1 MYNIFKIR
9 NAIVILTVATFVF
22 GCENEEVPA
31 ITTSAI
37 SNITATSA
45 TSGGNIT
52 SEGSSTVVNL
62 GVCWSTGTTPTIADK
77 KTTDGAGAGSFTSN
91 ITGLDGGLIYY
102 VRAYATNSAGTGYGM
117 AMSFTSLGQSP
128 APTISDA
135 TNITTSTA
143 KLNGTVN
150 ANYLSTDVT
159 FEYGT
164 TTSYGN
170 NVTATQSPLTG
181 NTNSIVSANISG
193 LNAGT
198 TYHCR
203 IKSVNSLGTTYS
215 SDITF
220 LTLGQSPT
228 ATTLAATNITTV
240 AARLN
245 GTANA
250 NFLSTIITFEYG
262 TTANYGNSVT
272 ASQSPLTGST
282 ITNVNAAISGLTS
295 GITYHYRIKAVNS
308 LGTAYGNDWTFTLSS
323 YGRVTDVD
331 GNTYDTVAI
340 GTQVWM
346 KQNLKT
352 RKYSNG
358 DAIPTTNP
366 ATLDIGL
373 ETSPKYQ
380 WAYNGIESN
389 ADIYGRLYTWYAV
402 TDMRNICPTG
412 WHVPS
417 DAEWTTLRNYL
428 GGASVAGGKLKE
440 TGTSHWNSTSS
451 RVTNESGFTAFGA
464 GNRHG
469 ESDGFINLN
478 RNTFFWSST
487 QSKGWE
493 LYTGDDISFS
503 NSSYP
508 LQSGFSVRCLRD
520 F

>member
-52 SEGSSTVVNL
+52 SEGSSTVVNR

-203 IKSVNSLGTTYS
+203 IKAVNSLGTTYS

-228 ATTLAATNITTV
+228 VTTLAATNITTV

-250 NFLSTIITFEYG
+250 NFL
-262 TTANYGNSVT
+262 
-272 ASQSPLTGST
+272 
-282 ITNVNAAISGLTS
+282 
-295 GITYHYRIKAVNS
+295 
-308 LGTAYGNDWTFTLSS
+308 
-323 YGRVTDVD
+323 
-331 GNTYDTVAI
+331 
-340 GTQVWM
+340 
-346 KQNLKT
+346 
-352 RKYSNG
+352 
-358 DAIPTTNP
+358 
-366 ATLDIGL
+366 
-373 ETSPKYQ
+373 
-380 WAYNGIESN
+380 
-389 ADIYGRLYTWYAV
+389 
-402 TDMRNICPTG
+402 
-412 WHVPS
+412 
-417 DAEWTTLRNYL
+417 
-428 GGASVAGGKLKE
+428 
-440 TGTSHWNSTSS
+440 
-451 RVTNESGFTAFGA
+451 
-464 GNRHG
+464 
-469 ESDGFINLN
+469 
-478 RNTFFWSST
+478 
-487 QSKGWE
+487 
-493 LYTGDDISFS
+493 
-503 NSSYP
+503 
-508 LQSGFSVRCLRD
+508 
-520 F
+520 

>member
-1 MYNIFKIR
+1 MYNNFRIWHT
-9 NAIVILTVATFVF
+9 IVLLTLIIIVF
-22 GCENEEVPA
+22 GCKKEEVPTL
-31 ITTSAI
+31 TTTAI
-37 SNITATSA
+37 SNITATTA
-45 TSGGNIT
+45 ASGGNIT
-52 SEGSSTVVNL
+52 SEGTSTVVSR
-62 GVCWSTGTTPTIADK
+62 GVCWSTSTTPTIADK
-77 KTTDGAGAGSFTSN
+77 RTTDGAGAGSFTSN
-91 ITGLDGGLIYY
+91 ITGLDGGVIYY

-128 APTISDA
+128 VPTISDA
-135 TNITTSTA
+135 TNITTTTA
-143 KLNGTVN
+143 KFNGTVN
-150 ANYLSTDVT
+150 ANYLSTTVT
-159 FEYGT
+159 FEYGI

-170 NVTATQSPLTG
+170 TVTATQSPLTG
-181 NTNSIVSANISG
+181 NTNTIVSADISG

-203 IKSVNSLGTTYS
+203 IKAVNSLGTTFS
-215 SDITF
+215 NDITF
-220 LTLGQSPT
+220 LTLGQIPT
-228 ATTLAATNITTV
+228 VTTLAATNITTV
-240 AARLN
+240 GARLN

-250 NFLSTIITFEYG
+250 NYLSTIITFEYG
-262 TTANYGNSVT
+262 TTTNYGNSMT
-272 ASQSPLTGST
+272 AGQSPLTGST
-282 ITNVNAAISGLTS
+282 ISNVSATISGLTS

-308 LGTAYGNDWTFTLSS
+308 LGTSYGNDWTFTLSS

-340 GTQVWM
+340 GNQVWM

-352 RKYSNG
+352 RKFSNG
-358 DAIPTTNP
+358 DVIATTTP

-380 WAYNGIESN
+380 WAYDGNESN

-412 WHVPS
+412 WHVPN

-428 GGASVAGGKLKE
+428 GGESIAGGKLKE

-451 RVTNESGFTAFGA
+451 SVTNESGFTALGA

-469 ESDGFINLN
+469 DADTFMNLN

-487 QSKGWE
+487 ETKGWE
-493 LYTGDDISFS
+493 LYTGSGISFS
-503 NSSYP
+503 NSFYP
-508 LQSGFSVRCLRD
+508 LRSGFSVRCLRD